1 MALDYSMM
9 RDAVGMD
16 VMNRLSRAQGIGEAA
31 GTLGFLGAD
40 AVNQQGGLMQM
51 LNNAKYKMNK
61 PKYDAMYQQGL
72 EDNPYLQGD
81 QTDNF
86 WNEVDALNR
95 DDLNSTTNEVITD
108 STTMPTETTGFNLDD
123 ATKNWNPAFGNTA
136 INDTTQKAL
145 DSGFKLNLNKG
156 ADGKYVYAPNAV
168 EPGSGVI
175 DPQRGGPMVGA
186 PQDNYVVQPG
196 DTSFDIKNKYG
207 MTMQNLVDQNFGGD
221 LEAAKS
227 IFPGDTLKVNPINT
241 ALSNEGSPS
250 LSTGAGSEVN
260 NQQGPLMG
268 LINKGKGAL
277 GLNKDEYGR
286 NYWDKLHNY
295 ISHDQIAPWNPYWK
309 DNYYGLEF
317 DDQGVLLGD
326 SKYAGQTKETLDQL
340 HPTFG
345 WTTEARGY

>member
-186 PQDNYVVQPG
+186 PQDNY
-196 DTSFDIKNKYG
+196 
-207 MTMQNLVDQNFGGD
+207 
-221 LEAAKS
+221 
-227 IFPGDTLKVNPINT
+227 
-241 ALSNEGSPS
+241 
-250 LSTGAGSEVN
+250 
-260 NQQGPLMG
+260 
-268 LINKGKGAL
+268 
-277 GLNKDEYGR
+277 
-286 NYWDKLHNY
+286 
-295 ISHDQIAPWNPYWK
+295 
-309 DNYYGLEF
+309 
-317 DDQGVLLGD
+317 
-326 SKYAGQTKETLDQL
+326 
-340 HPTFG
+340 
-345 WTTEARGY
+345 